1 LVHLEEKKCGPK
13 LPKKIQ
19 RRDTENTFLDQNL
32 AKMPNRVGVP
42 AILYLFETDT
52 SLQMII
58 FIFLES
64 MNQKVISF
72 EHHVNEV
79 LKPKLN
85 DYLASRDKIIEEQA
99 EYLRLEET
107 VSKLDGKKELMTKV
121 DLGCNFFVQAEIDD
135 CSKINVHLG
144 SGLYAEL
151 SHDELFQFCKK
162 KRNLL
167 KKKEEFQTGT

>member
-1 LVHLEEKKCGPK
+1 
-13 LPKKIQ
+13 
-19 RRDTENTFLDQNL
+19 
-32 AKMPNRVGVP
+32 
-42 AILYLFETDT
+42 
-52 SLQMII
+52 
-58 FIFLES
+58 
-64 MNQKVISF
+64 MNKKVISF

-107 VSKLDGKKELMTKV
+107 VSKLHGKKELRTKV

-151 SHDELFQFCKK
+151 SHDDLFDFCNK
-162 KRNLL
+162 KRDLL
-167 KKKEEFQTGT
+167 KKKEEFQTGTRFTPFYGLPRNFRWV

>member
-1 LVHLEEKKCGPK
+1 
-13 LPKKIQ
+13 
-19 RRDTENTFLDQNL
+19 
-32 AKMPNRVGVP
+32 
-42 AILYLFETDT
+42 
-52 SLQMII
+52 
-58 FIFLES
+58 

-85 DYLASRDKIIEEQA
+85 DYLSSRDKIIEEQA

-107 VSKLDGKKELMTKV
+107 VSKLAGKKELRTKV

-151 SHDELFQFCKK
+151 SHEELFQFCKK

-167 KKKEEFQTGT
+167 KKKEEFQTDIINELKSEIRLVLEGIRELQNLPMEEDKSKRRIFNF